1 MLRLQHVLKS
11 SRAALD
17 LVSIMVGII
26 VIGLIGGVIAAT
38 IFAVI
43 PWAQDNA
50 ARQQLSSIHTAEN
63 ALYGL
68 SAAPDAEMKG
78 GVGSST
84 FTNSAGL
91 DANGLLVQ
99 NPKKYCV
106 VATGDGQDYNAYS
119 RSDSGK
125 IFTASNYKKNAVITT
140 SAPCLSDTGSG
151 VGGDGSDGNGTGT
164 NPGTGTGTGGTGT
177 GTTPTD
183 GSGTGTG
190 TTPTDGSSTGN
201 TGPAPVVSD
210 LMKFT
215 INCPAGVTKVGL
227 PLYQPRGTVTWND
240 GRVENYGADGRVIDT
255 PGGTSYYNL
264 DYATVRTVTPGTT
277 YTAVLKGTVKQMLN
291 NLNADSMNGSTCIRS
306 VDEWGTK
313 LGLTSIS
320 LNNASNLVSVPTSIP
335 PSVTSLNQAFQNAT
349 NFKQDVSTWNT
360 ANITDMGSAFYGTQN
375 NSDVS
380 KWNVSNVTNMS
391 NMFNGN
397 TAFNQPI
404 GNWDTTNVTNM
415 GSMFMGTSFNQPINS
430 WNTAKVTNMSYM
442 FANSAFNQPIGNW
455 STVKVTTM
463 SSMFSNAYSFNQLLN
478 DWVMTANGNTSNMF
492 FNAKAFNQP
501 LNKWDVSNVLTTES
515 MFTGAASF
523 NQDISGWNTGNVLKM
538 SYMFKDAST
547 FSQNLSGWR
556 VSNVQYQGHQNFELG
571 SALTPDQYPKFVR

>member
-1 MLRLQHVLKS
+1 MLRLQRVLQS

-17 LVSIMVGII
+17 LASIMVGII
-26 VIGLIGGVIAAT
+26 VIGVIGGVIAAT

-50 ARQQLSSIHTAEN
+50 ARQQLASIHTAEN

-68 SAAPDAEMKG
+68 SAAPDAALKG
-78 GVGSST
+78 GVGSTT

-125 IFTASNYKKNAVITT
+125 IFTATNYKKNPVITT
-140 SAPCLSDTGSG
+140 SAPCLSDTGNG
-151 VGGDGSDGNGTGT
+151 VGGDGSGNTGDGTT
-164 NPGTGTGTGGTGT
+164 NPGDGTGTGGTGT
-177 GTTPTD
+177 NPTD

-190 TTPTDGSSTGN
+190 NTPSDGSDTGN
-201 TGPAPVVSD
+201 IGPAPVVSD

-215 INCPAGVTKVGL
+215 INCPTGVTKVAL
-227 PLYQPRGTVTWND
+227 PLYQPRGTITWND

-255 PGGTSYYNL
+255 PGGTSYYNN

-277 YTAVLKGTVKQMLN
+277 YTAVLQGTVVKMLN
-291 NLNADSMNGSTCIRS
+291 NLNSDSFNGSACIRS

-313 LGLTSIS
+313 LGLTSIN

-360 ANITDMGSAFYGTQN
+360 SNITDMGSSFYGTQN
-375 NSDVS
+375 NSDLS
-380 KWNVSNVTNMS
+380 KWNTANVTSMS

-404 GNWDTTNVTNM
+404 GNWDTAKVTSM
-415 GSMFMGTSFNQPINS
+415 AGMFMGTNFNQPIS
-430 WNTAKVTNMSYM
+430 KWNTAKVTDMSYM
-442 FANSAFNQPIGNW
+442 FANAAAFNQSIGTW

-463 SSMFSNAYSFNQLLN
+463 TSMFSSAYSFNQPLN

-492 FNAKAFNQP
+492 YNAKAFNQP
-501 LNKWDVSNVLTTES
+501 LNNWDVSNVLTTES

-523 NQDISGWNTGNVLKM
+523 NQNISGWNTSSVLKM

-547 FSQNLSGWR
+547 FSQNLSSWR